1 MNIIARTLR
10 AIAGMAM
17 TALAATAGAAAPEG
31 FPSRPVTIVAPF
43 SAGGSTDAAARMLA
57 DELSKRWE
65 VPVIVE
71 NRPGGGGRIGAL
83 AASRAKPDGY
93 TLVVLSAGSGA
104 ILPSSIDRA
113 KLGYGQSDFA
123 PLSLLVTSPPVLL
136 VHPESGIETAQELIE
151 KLRSDPAKFTYGT
164 NGIASTQHMTGAVF
178 LNMIGAD
185 GVVHIPYR
193 GSSESLVGV
202 ASGQLTFMF
211 DNAVTALPFAATGRV
226 RALAVASAQRFDVA
240 PDLPTVAESGVPG
253 FQNVMWLGL
262 ATQDDVPA
270 EILDFLNAS
279 VTGVLSDPAFRE
291 KLRAQSLIAEPMSRA
306 EFARFLEEETAKARA
321 IIEKNNITIE

>member
-1 MNIIARTLR
+1 VNIIAK
-10 AIAGMAM
+10 
-17 TALAATAGAAAPEG
+17 ALAAAAAALAMAAPG
-31 FPSRPVTIVAPF
+31 MAAGPQGYPDRAVTIVAPF

-57 DELSKRWE
+57 DELSRRWS

-83 AASRAKPDGY
+83 AAARAKPDGY
-93 TLVVLSAGSGA
+93 TLVILSAGSGT
-104 ILPSSIDRA
+104 ILPASIDRA
-113 KLGYGQSDFA
+113 RLGYGQEDFA

-136 VHPESGIETAQELIE
+136 VHPDSGIRTTQELIDR
-151 KLRSDPAKFTYGT
+151 LRGDPGKYTYGT

-178 LNMIGAD
+178 LNRIGAD
-185 GVVHIPYR
+185 GVVHVPYR

-226 RALAVASAQRFDVA
+226 RALAVASARRFDMA

-253 FQNVMWLGL
+253 FQAMMWLGL

-270 EILDFLNAS
+270 DILDFLNES
-279 VTGVLSDPAFRE
+279 VTGVLRDAAFQE
-291 KLRAQSLIAEPMSRA
+291 KLRAQSFVAEPMSREA
-306 EFARFLEEETAKARA
+306 FARFLKDEAEQATD
-321 IIEKNNITIE
+321 IIRKNRIVIE